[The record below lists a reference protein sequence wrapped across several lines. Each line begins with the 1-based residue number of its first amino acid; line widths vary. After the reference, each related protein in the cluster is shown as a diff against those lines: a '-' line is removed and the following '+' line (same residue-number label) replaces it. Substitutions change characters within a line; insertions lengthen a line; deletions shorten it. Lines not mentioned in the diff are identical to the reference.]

1 MMNGARAQ
9 THGAVR
15 HAGPER
21 FPGARGQGLNAAGL
35 GAPMKRESQLVRL
48 LLVFLS
54 CLWLAACG
62 NVQVKPDQPI
72 GTATLKP
79 TVEDKRAGLVGI
91 APGFAP
97 KTYRRI
103 SGGPFGVTEKDIS
116 GDDDKQFAQVMPVYL
131 QAQLVEQLR
140 AAGLFEQVTTPEDGA
155 TVAEGG
161 KALKLLGTITEL
173 SGGSRGLRFWIGFG
187 AGRSKVQIETRLV
200 DAESGAVL
208 LVTADR
214 RIGVMSEA
222 MSLDYGGSSRDLLE
236 QTLGDIAR
244 DFVRFLTRLALGQ
257 GPSPE

>member
-1 MMNGARAQ
+1 
-9 THGAVR
+9 
-15 HAGPER
+15 
-21 FPGARGQGLNAAGL
+21 
-35 GAPMKRESQLVRL
+35 MKRESRLVRL

-62 NVQVKPDQPI
+62 NVQVKADQPI

-103 SGGPFGVTEKDIS
+103 SVGPFGVTEKDIS

-187 AGRSKVQIETRLV
+187 AGRSKVQIETRL
-200 DAESGAVL
+200 GR
-208 LVTADR
+208 R
-214 RIGVMSEA
+214 RIRRRVAGDS
-222 MSLDYGGSSRDLLE
+222 GSSDWRDVR
-236 QTLGDIAR
+236 GDVAR
-244 DFVRFLTRLALGQ
+244 LRWQ
-257 GPSPE
+257 QSGPARADPR

>member
-1 MMNGARAQ
+1 
-9 THGAVR
+9 
-15 HAGPER
+15 
-21 FPGARGQGLNAAGL
+21 
-35 GAPMKRESQLVRL
+35 MKRAPRDGPRIDGRLVRL
-48 LLVFLS
+48 LPVLLS

-79 TVEDKRAGLVGI
+79 TAEDKRAGLVGI
-91 APGFAP
+91 APGFTP
-97 KTYRRI
+97 KAYRRI
-103 SGGPFGVTEKDIS
+103 SVEIFTMTDKNIE

-131 QAQLVEQLR
+131 QAKLVEQLR
-140 AAGLFEQVTTPEDGA
+140 AAGLFEQVSTPEDA
-155 TVAEGG
+155 ASPPEGE
-161 KALKLLGTITEL
+161 KTLKLQGTITEL

-187 AGRSKVQIETRLV
+187 AGRSKVQLETRMV

-236 QTLGDIAR
+236 QTLSDAAR
-244 DFVRFLTRLALGQ
+244 DFVRFLTRLAAGQ
-257 GPSPE
+257 GPSPD